1 MDKMYNID
9 DANSCKIKEI
19 AEFFLE
25 SWLSLWNFCN
35 LYCLFSHVTLREKF
49 LNVLP
54 FVDKEMAEKVKEK
67 LESKRA
73 KNINDDYEAKIRTLS
88 AIKMLMERNLTV
100 KEIAEELNTTEMI
113 IYRDLTKR
121 ALIME
126 EIDSNLKRQILLRL
140 QDHKNYNLTKGRW

>member
-25 SWLSLWNFCN
+25 SGLSLRSFCN

-140 QDHKNYNLTKGRW
+140 QDHKNYNLTKGR

>member
-35 LYCLFSHVTLREKF
+35 LYCLFSHVTLLEKF

>member
-25 SWLSLWNFCN
+25 SGLSLRSFCN

-100 KEIAEELNTTEMI
+100 KEIDEELNTTEMI
-113 IYRDLTKR
+113 IFRDL
-121 ALIME
+121 
-126 EIDSNLKRQILLRL
+126 S
-140 QDHKNYNLTKGRW
+140 